1 MAVRPSPTVRGRR
14 LRYELRRLREARGL
28 TIDQVAKK
36 SDSDFSTSAI
46 SRWETGERR
55 IRPIDLRV
63 LLDIYEVDDADQ
75 RDVLLALAR
84 EARLKGWWHSYGAAI
99 PERFQFYVGLEAETA
114 SIQAYQSELMPGLL
128 QTPDYY
134 RAFLHAAPAA
144 GNDEQIER
152 KIAVRTARQ
161 ERLTGDDPLGFW
173 AVLNEAVV
181 RRVVGGAQV
190 MRDQLRHVVDLTER
204 PHVSVQVLPFK
215 AGAHPAMEG
224 PFTILDF
231 PEARDPEVVY
241 LENQAGSLYL
251 EETPQIERY
260 KLMFNHLMAK
270 ALDPDES
277 RAMIAR
283 IADEFA

>member
-14 LRYELRRLREARGL
+14 LRYELRRLREARAL

-36 SDSDFSTSAI
+36 SDGDFSTSAI
-46 SRWETGERR
+46 SRWETGDRR

-63 LLDIYEVDDADQ
+63 LMDIYEVDADQ

-84 EARLKGWWHSYGAAI
+84 EARLKGWWHSHGTAI
-99 PERFQFYVGLEAETA
+99 PETFQFFVGLEAEAA
-114 SIQAYQSELMPGLL
+114 SIHVYESELMPGLL

-134 RAFLHAAPAA
+134 RAFLHTAPAA
-144 GNDEQIER
+144 SNDDEIER

-161 ERLTGDDPLGFW
+161 ERLTGEDPFTFW
-173 AVLNEAVV
+173 AVLNEAAV
-181 RRVVGGAQV
+181 RRVVGGDQT
-190 MRDQLRHVVDLTER
+190 MRDQLRHVVDLAER
-204 PHVSVQVLPFK
+204 SHINVQVLPFK

-224 PFTILDF
+224 KFAILDF
-231 PEARDPEVVY
+231 PETSDPELVY
-241 LENQAGSLYL
+241 LENHAGSLYL

-260 KLMFNHLMAK
+260 TLMFNHLIAK

-283 IADEFA
+283 IADDLA